1 LLFSLLLK
9 LQLSLFFN
17 EHLLL
22 SLFLFK
28 GKQPLIFLVLKL
40 LLLAELLIFSLLKLE
55 SFTVGF
61 TLFFKFLLLLAVPLL
76 LKTLDLTLSLI
87 LLSF

>member
-1 LLFSLLLK
+1 LLLGLLLF
-9 LQLSLFFN
+9 
-17 EHLLL
+17 E
-22 SLFLFK
+22 
-28 GKQPLIFLVLKL
+28 GKQPLIFFVLKL

-61 TLFFKFLLLLAVPLL
+61 TLFLKFLLLLAVPLL
-76 LKTLDLTLSLI
+76 LKALELPLSLI